1 MPGEDEEFLLL
12 TPGPVPLA
20 PEVREAM
27 AEPMVSHRSAEFE
40 AVYERA
46 RDGLNKVFERSTLDG
61 TRTSQSGTTLLLNG
75 TATLAMEAAISNVV
89 DQDEEVVALVNGKFG
104 RRLARLGEH
113 YARCERI
120 QVDWGESF
128 DLDAVR
134 AAVSD
139 DTAAVT
145 MVHNETSTG
154 LLNPVEAVGDVA
166 ADHGANFI
174 VDGVTSIGGDAFRI
188 DDWGVDAAIVGSQK
202 ALAAPPGLSGLYLA
216 GEVADRVSGDA
227 GPFYAELPAHR
238 RKAAERQT
246 PYTSAVP
253 LFRGLAVALERLHE
267 EGLPRRIERHR
278 RYAAAFREGFRA
290 LGLELFAT
298 PNGPSAYSNT
308 VTAVRLPSSIREAPA
323 AFFDAVSDRNVAIAG
338 GQAHLDGELFRVS
351 NMGAIG
357 PPAIERG
364 VRAVGE
370 ALAETGLEVR
380 VEDGVAAARKQLAD

>member
-1 MPGEDEEFLLL
+1 MPAEHEDFLLL

-27 AEPMVSHRSAEFE
+27 VEPMVSHRSPAFE
-40 AVYERA
+40 AVYQRA
-46 RDGLNKVFERSTLDG
+46 RDGLNEVFERSTLDG
-61 TRTSQSGTTLLLNG
+61 TRTSQGGTTLLLNG

-89 DQDEEVVALVNGKFG
+89 DQNEEVVALVNGKFG
-104 RRLARLGEH
+104 RRLARLGDR
-113 YARCERI
+113 YARCER
-120 QVDWGESF
+120 VEPDWGESF

-154 LLNPVEAVGDVA
+154 LLNPVEAVGEIA
-166 ADHGANFI
+166 ADHGARFI

-188 DDWGVDAAIVGSQK
+188 DDWGVDVAIVGSQK

-216 GEVADRVSGDA
+216 GELADRVNGDA

-290 LGLELFAT
+290 LGLELFPT
-298 PNGPSAYSNT
+298 PSGPSAYSNT
-308 VTAVRLPSSIREAPA
+308 VTAVRLPPTIRDEPSE
-323 AFFDAVSDRNVAIAG
+323 FFDAVSARNVAIAG
-338 GQAHLDGELFRVS
+338 GQAHLDGQLFRVS
-351 NMGAIG
+351 NMGAIE
-357 PPAIERG
+357 PTAIERG
-364 VRAVGE
+364 VRTVGK
-370 ALAETGLEVR
+370 ALAETGLEIP
-380 VEDGVAAARKQLAD
+380 VEDGLAAAREQLSE